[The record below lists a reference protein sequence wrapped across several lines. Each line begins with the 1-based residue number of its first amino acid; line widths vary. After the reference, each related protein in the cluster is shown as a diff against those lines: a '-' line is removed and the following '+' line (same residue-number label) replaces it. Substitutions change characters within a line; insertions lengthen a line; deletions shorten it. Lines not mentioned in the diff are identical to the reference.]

1 MNFKKFFGF
10 SKKDNTSMSKKT
22 APGFYEKLVQI
33 KNVEGLYSLVNVLPN
48 PDPVLRKTGKGFDTL
63 RQLENEGQITQ
74 YIRIKKELDK
84 EALKEADVSVLTK
97 IQAELKHE
105 DNLKTKGELKLLA
118 EELNKGR
125 IIDWENV
132 LQDKYL
138 LSFDNNTEKLRQHP
152 FVITECQSAIYCLDK
167 NFLKVA
173 KERIGEV
180 IKFIHCK
187 VIYIKPSTSSATQG
201 RITMS
206 NKILQ
211 FELFKNAKSG
221 MMSMLNF

>member
-1 MNFKKFFGF
+1 MGY
-10 SKKDNTSMSKKT
+10 KD
-22 APGFYEKLVQI
+22 
-33 KNVEGLYSLVNVLPN
+33 
-48 PDPVLRKTGKGFDTL
+48 
-63 RQLENEGQITQ
+63 
-74 YIRIKKELDK
+74 ELQ
-84 EALKEADVSVLTK
+84 ALKENFIAAFKALKIKYSNKFRKPKKSELYIYVDSNMSIRYDIWKGCLADKFRYAQGNCFKTSEEAQEYL
-97 IQAELKHE
+97 

-173 KERIGEV
+173 KERIGEERL
-180 IKFIHCK
+180 IKMI
-187 VIYIKPSTSSATQG
+187 
-201 RITMS
+201 
-206 NKILQ
+206 
-211 FELFKNAKSG
+211 KSG
-221 MMSMLNF
+221 V